1 MKRAGFT
8 MIELIFVIVILG
20 ILAAVAIPKL
30 AATKGDAQIASEVS
44 KIGAAVSSA
53 TSELAAKGVITVAD
67 YKTTCVTGWAYTAAT
82 ATAEGKLVGTYATT
96 TTTNGLDCAKVKAQA
111 ITAGLVTIIV
121 SQKSI
126 F

>member
-67 YKTTCVTGWAYTAAT
+67 YTTTCVTSWAYTAAT
-82 ATAEGKLVGTYATT
+82 ATTEGTLVGTYAT
-96 TTTNGLDCAKVKAQA
+96 TTTNGLDCAKVKTQA
-111 ITAGLVTIIV
+111 TTAGLVSITV